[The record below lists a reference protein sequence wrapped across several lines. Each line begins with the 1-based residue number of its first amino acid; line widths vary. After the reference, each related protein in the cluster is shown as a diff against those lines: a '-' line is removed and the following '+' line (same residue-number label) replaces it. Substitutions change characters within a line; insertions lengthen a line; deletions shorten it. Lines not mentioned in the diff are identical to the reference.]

1 MIFVPYE
8 GFFYLHSRVTEIK
21 KDKYG
26 AKRAFFQPIE
36 KSLNNFDKSLDFKN
50 SSFLLFKSHR

>member
-1 MIFVPYE
+1 
-8 GFFYLHSRVTEIK
+8 LHSRATEIK

-36 KSLNNFDKSLDFKN
+36 KSLNHFNKTLK
-50 SSFLLFKSHR
+50 